1 MSNNIREQL
10 MAKTANLPKPADFK
24 GENKK
29 DKTTRGPQTM
39 PGITSA
45 LAAAQLRSRNSK
57 PEVST
62 QKSRSM
68 RSCRIHGNRVVNS
81 TKASFPSWRGRS
93 VRLGCCRR

>member
-45 LAAAQLRSRNSK
+45 LAAGLGLARS
-57 PEVST
+57 EHVSL
-62 QKSRSM
+62 
-68 RSCRIHGNRVVNS
+68 
-81 TKASFPSWRGRS
+81 TKIEEESLEEEHKTHESGDRT
-93 VRLGCCRR
+93 